1 LPACTSTSQA
11 AVDLAA
17 YLIEQDA
24 GRGIFRLHEVVR
36 GRCACRRRACPNVG
50 KCPAERWGHA
60 STRTTRAVEQKFRL
74 HPDAGIGLATGR
86 GLLVLDFDVGR
97 GGLESL
103 VRLDETFPV
112 LSDAPRVKTGGGGRH
127 VYLRVSDGVYVP
139 SRANALPDFPGVDV
153 RCAGGFV
160 VAPPSPHRTGARY
173 EWEQRPT
180 SLSGCPNAL
189 ISLLQERET
198 RRERGGSDRIRSRMA
213 LSPRVRD
220 HLEDGIPLDAEGG
233 QRGVVC
239 ALSRALL
246 EVPTSVEDTAE
257 QIWAALCKSEW
268 SEPDWPW
275 TREEVYEVVVDI
287 EEAGRPALRNG
298 GVRIHVPPRKRRER

>member
-112 LSDAPRVKTGGGGRH
+112 LSDAPRVKTGGGGR
-127 VYLRVSDGVYVP
+127 
-139 SRANALPDFPGVDV
+139 
-153 RCAGGFV
+153 CAGGFV

-275 TREEVYEVVVDI
+275 TQEEVYEVVVDI